1 MLVNCRQLPNKRR
14 TKEMKTRVMLIN
26 SPTMGDQRI
35 GSDNYFPMGLM
46 YMGTML
52 NEKKVAEV
60 KIIDVNNYFYP
71 YGKADFGW
79 MQREMDRPKNFPFVD
94 EVVLETYFKD
104 VLHPYIKNFKPDLI
118 GFGAIFSG
126 AFKGLRILAK
136 EIKDIYPDLPIIIG
150 GITSTMFAREILNKY
165 NFIDFATIG
174 ESENTLLEF
183 VECLENNHQ
192 YDDIDGIVFRKN
204 GKIIYNQKTKYIQ
217 DLDSLPFPNYY
228 LLHDLDGYKLDT
240 SGWYDPKGLGIG
252 QPHSILSSRSCPRQC
267 TFCNM
272 FLVHGRGIRYRT
284 PVNVVDE
291 IEYLYNEFGVRY
303 FQFMDDNLT
312 YDKNRMLEICDLI
325 LKRNLNI
332 QFDTPNGVAAFVL
345 DPHVVDAMVDA
356 GLVQVCVAIETGSE
370 KIRNEVMKKGLKN
383 EKIYEIVES
392 IAKHNHVMIKGFFII
407 GMPEETHETLEE
419 TFTMIKELPL
429 DKIGV
434 FFATAYPGTE
444 LFEFCR
450 KNNLLEYS
458 VRDMVDIVD
467 LQHEADRP
475 HFKPFELEKEDLVKA
490 QKLFRD
496 FHDNRRKELAPDLPD
511 NHPMRYKKYDPHK
524 YHLKYKDIKSPL
536 YKEYVH
542 KIRKPEYGSYIFP
555 EVHM

>member
-1 MLVNCRQLPNKRR
+1 
-14 TKEMKTRVMLIN
+14 
-26 SPTMGDQRI
+26 
-35 GSDNYFPMGLM
+35 
-46 YMGTML
+46 
-52 NEKKVAEV
+52 
-60 KIIDVNNYFYP
+60 
-71 YGKADFGW
+71 
-79 MQREMDRPKNFPFVD
+79 
-94 EVVLETYFKD
+94 
-104 VLHPYIKNFKPDLI
+104 
-118 GFGAIFSG
+118 
-126 AFKGLRILAK
+126 
-136 EIKDIYPDLPIIIG
+136 
-150 GITSTMFAREILNKY
+150 
-165 NFIDFATIG
+165 
-174 ESENTLLEF
+174 
-183 VECLENNHQ
+183 
-192 YDDIDGIVFRKN
+192 
-204 GKIIYNQKTKYIQ
+204 
-217 DLDSLPFPNYY
+217 
-228 LLHDLDGYKLDT
+228 
-240 SGWYDPKGLGIG
+240 
-252 QPHSILSSRSCPRQC
+252 
-267 TFCNM
+267 
-272 FLVHGRGIRYRT
+272 
-284 PVNVVDE
+284 
-291 IEYLYNEFGVRY
+291 
-303 FQFMDDNLT
+303 
-312 YDKNRMLEICDLI
+312 YDKNRMIEICDLI

-450 KNNLLEYS
+450 KNNLLEYF
-458 VRDMVDIVD
+458 VTDMVDIVD